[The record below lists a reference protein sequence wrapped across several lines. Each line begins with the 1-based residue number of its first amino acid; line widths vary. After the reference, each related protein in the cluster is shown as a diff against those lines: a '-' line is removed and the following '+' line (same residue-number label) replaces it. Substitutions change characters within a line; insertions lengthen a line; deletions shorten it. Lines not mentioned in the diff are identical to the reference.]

1 MTYYNQP
8 TGILENDLISLEYLS
23 QAGPRIVRLI
33 YKAANINLL
42 AETPDAKLK
51 SPFGDYT
58 IHGGHRFWAA
68 PESPEFT
75 YIPDDTGLKVERSG
89 NSVSLIGEVE
99 KPTGLQKTIV
109 ISLPASS
116 PSVLL
121 NHVLTNC
128 SKKTII
134 CAAWVITVLPPNGK
148 AKMPLRGEPGSN
160 LLPDRQLSFW
170 PYGKF
175 SDPRFHLLDD
185 NLQVI
190 VNPAE
195 EIFKVGARCPQGWL
209 SYSNNGIV
217 FRKEFSFDPDAH
229 YPDFGCNAEIYTN
242 GLIVELESLSGLV
255 ELKPGQSIHH
265 SETWLIDEV
274 P

>member
-8 TGILENDLISLEYLS
+8 TGSLENEFVSVEYLS

-42 AETPDAKLK
+42 AETPDEKLK
-51 SPFGDYT
+51 SPHGDYM

-75 YIPDDTGLKVERSG
+75 YIPDDSGLQVEKSA
-89 NSVSLIGEVE
+89 NSVNLIGEVE
-99 KPTGLQKTIV
+99 KSTGLQKTIKV
-109 ISLPASS
+109 SLPATST
-116 PSVLL
+116 SVFLT
-121 NHVLTNC
+121 HVLTNS
-128 SKKTII
+128 SKKPIV
-134 CAAWVITVLPPNGK
+134 CAAWTITVLPAGGK
-148 AKMPLRGEPGSN
+148 AIMPIRGEPGSN

-185 NLQVI
+185 NLQVD
-190 VNPAE
+190 VTLAK

-217 FRKEFSFDPDAH
+217 FRKEFSFDPNAH

-255 ELKPGQSIHH
+255 ELNPGQSIHH
-265 SETWLIDEV
+265 SETWLISHTT
-274 P
+274 

>member
-51 SPFGDYT
+51 SPYGDYS

-75 YIPDDTGLKVERSG
+75 YIPDDSGLKVERSG
-89 NSVSLIGEVE
+89 KSVSLIGEVE
-99 KPTGLQKTIV
+99 KPTGLQKTLNINLSDINPS
-109 ISLPASS
+109 ISLD
-116 PSVLL
+116 
-121 NHVLTNC
+121 HILTNLNNHP
-128 SKKTII
+128 IV
-134 CAAWVITVLPPNGK
+134 CAAWAITVLPPNGI
-148 AKMPLRGEPGSN
+148 ANMPLRGEPGSN

-185 NLQVI
+185 NLQVD
-190 VNPAE
+190 VTPAD
-195 EIFKVGARCPQGWL
+195 EIFKVGARCPLGWL
-209 SYSNNGIV
+209 SYSNDDIV
-217 FRKEFSFDPDAH
+217 FRKEFSFDPNAH

-242 GLIVELESLSGLV
+242 GFIVELESLSGLV

-265 SETWLIDEV
+265 QETWLISQAT
-274 P
+274 

>member
-1 MTYYNQP
+1 MTYHNQP

-42 AETPDAKLK
+42 AETPDAKLN
-51 SPFGDYT
+51 SPYGDYT

-75 YIPDDTGLKVERSG
+75 YIPDDSGLKVEKIAS
-89 NSVSLIGEVE
+89 SVNLIGAIE
-99 KPTGLQKTIV
+99 KPTGLQKTIE
-109 ISLPASS
+109 INLPASGS
-116 PSVLL
+116 SILL
-121 NHVLTNC
+121 NHVLTNF
-128 SKKTII
+128 SKKTIM
-134 CAAWVITVLPPNGK
+134 CAAWSITVLSPNGK
-148 AKMPLRGEPGSN
+148 AKMPLRGELGSN

-175 SDPRFHLLDD
+175 TDPRFHLLDD
-185 NLQVI
+185 NLQVD
-190 VNPAE
+190 VTPAE

-217 FRKEFSFDPDAH
+217 FRKEFSFDPNVQ

-255 ELKPGQSIHH
+255 ELKPGQSIRHP
-265 SETWLIDEV
+265 ETWLISNAT
-274 P
+274 

>member
-8 TGILENDLISLEYLS
+8 TGILENDFISLEYLS

-33 YKAANINLL
+33 YKAADINLL
-42 AETPDAKLK
+42 AETPDAKLN
-51 SPFGDYT
+51 SPYGDYK

-75 YIPDDTGLKVERSG
+75 YIPDDSGLKVERSG
-89 NSVSLIGEVE
+89 KSVSLIGEVE
-99 KPTGLQKTIV
+99 KPTGLQKTIE
-109 ISLPASS
+109 IILSEGS

-128 SKKTII
+128 SKKTIM
-134 CAAWVITVLPPNGK
+134 CAAWAITVLPPDGR
-148 AKMPLRGEPGSN
+148 AKMPLRDDPGSN

-185 NLQVI
+185 NLQVD
-190 VNPAE
+190 VTPAD
-195 EIFKVGARCPQGWL
+195 EIFKVGARCPLGWL
-209 SYSNNGIV
+209 SYNNNDIV
-217 FRKEFSFDPDAH
+217 FRKEFSFDPNAH

-242 GLIVELESLSGLV
+242 GLVVELESLSGIV

-265 SETWLIDEV
+265 SETWMISHAI
-274 P
+274 

>member
-1 MTYYNQP
+1 MTYFNQP
-8 TGILENDLISLEYLS
+8 TGTLENDFLSIEYLS

-42 AETPDAKLK
+42 AETPDEKLK
-51 SPFGDYT
+51 SPHGDYS

-75 YIPDDTGLKVERSG
+75 YIPDDSGLKVE
-89 NSVSLIGEVE
+89 NSVNSVNLIGAIE
-99 KPTGLQKTIV
+99 KPTGLQKTIE

-116 PSVLL
+116 PSVFL

-128 SKKTII
+128 SKNTII
-134 CAAWVITVLPPNGK
+134 CAVWTITVLPSGGK
-148 AKMPLRGEPGSN
+148 AIMPLRGEPGSK
-160 LLPDRQLSFW
+160 LLPDRQISFW

-175 SDPRFHLLDD
+175 TDPRFHLLDD
-185 NLQVI
+185 NLTVD
-190 VNPAE
+190 VTPAK
-195 EIFKVGARCPQGWL
+195 EIFKVGARCPQGRL
-209 SYSNNGIV
+209 SYYNNNIV
-217 FRKEFSFDPDAH
+217 FRKEFSFNPSAH

-242 GLIVELESLSGLV
+242 GLIVELESLGGLV

>member
-1 MTYYNQP
+1 
-8 TGILENDLISLEYLS
+8 
-23 QAGPRIVRLI
+23 LI

-42 AETPDAKLK
+42 AETPDAKLN
-51 SPFGDYT
+51 SPYGDYT

-75 YIPDDTGLKVERSG
+75 YVPDDSGLKVEKSES
-89 NSVSLIGEVE
+89 SVKLIGEVE
-99 KPTGLQKTIV
+99 EPTGLQKTIEIRLSATDPGV
-109 ISLPASS
+109 R
-116 PSVLL
+116 L
-121 NHVLTNC
+121 NHVLKNC
-128 SKKTII
+128 GKKPIV
-134 CAAWVITVLPPNGK
+134 CAAWTITVLPSGGT

-185 NLQVI
+185 HLQVN
-190 VNPAE
+190 VTHAE

-209 SYSNNGIV
+209 SYNNNGIV
-217 FRKEFSFDPDAH
+217 FRKEFSFDPIAQ
-229 YPDFGCNAEIYTN
+229 YPDLGCNAEIYTN

-255 ELKPGQSIHH
+255 ELKPRQSIRH
-265 SETWLIDEV
+265 SETWLISNA

>member
-1 MTYYNQP
+1 MTYFNQS

-23 QAGPRIVRLI
+23 HAGPRIVRLI

-42 AETPDAKLK
+42 AETPDSKLN
-51 SPFGDYT
+51 SPYGDYS
-58 IHGGHRFWAA
+58 IRGGHRFWAA

-75 YIPDDTGLKVERSG
+75 YIPDDSGLKVEKST
-89 NSVSLIGEVE
+89 NSVILIGKEE
-99 KPTGLQKTIV
+99 EPTGLQKTLEIN
-109 ISLPASS
+109 LPPSS
-116 PSVLL
+116 PRVFLK
-121 NHVLTNC
+121 HVLTNR
-128 SKKTII
+128 SKKTIH
-134 CAAWVITVLPPNGK
+134 CAAWVITVLPSGGK
-148 AKMPLRGEPGSN
+148 AIMPLRGEPGSN

-175 SDPRFHLLDD
+175 SDPRFHLLED
-185 NLQVI
+185 NLQVD
-190 VNPAE
+190 VAPAE

-255 ELKPGQSIHH
+255 KLKPGQSIHH
-265 SETWLIDEV
+265 QETWLISHTT
-274 P
+274 

>member
-1 MTYYNQP
+1 MTYYNHP
-8 TGILENDLISLEYLS
+8 TGILENDFLSVEYLS

-33 YKAANINLL
+33 YKASSNNLL
-42 AETPDAKLK
+42 AETPDAKLN
-51 SPFGDYT
+51 SPNGDYT

-75 YIPDDTGLKVERSG
+75 YIPDDSGLKVEKSAS
-89 NSVSLIGEVE
+89 SVNLIGAME
-99 KPTGLQKTIV
+99 KSTGLQKSIE
-109 ISLPASS
+109 ISLSASS
-116 PSVLL
+116 PSVQLK
-121 NHVLTNC
+121 HVLTNC

-134 CAAWVITVLPPNGK
+134 CAAWTITVLPAGGK
-148 AKMPLRGEPGSN
+148 AIMPLRGDPGSN

-175 SDPRFHLLDD
+175 SDTRFHLLDD
-185 NLQVI
+185 ELQVD
-190 VNPAE
+190 VTPAK

-209 SYSNNGIV
+209 SYTNNGIV
-217 FRKEFSFDPDAH
+217 FRKEFSFDPNAH

-242 GLIVELESLSGLV
+242 GLVVELESLSGLV

-265 SETWLIDEV
+265 MEAWLISDAR
-274 P
+274 

>member
-8 TGILENDLISLEYLS
+8 TDHLENDFLSVEYLS
-23 QAGPRIVRLI
+23 QAGPRIIRLI

-51 SPFGDYT
+51 SPYGDYT

-75 YIPDDTGLKVERSG
+75 YIPDDFGLKVERSG
-89 NSVSLIGEVE
+89 NSVSMIGEVE
-99 KPTGLQKTIV
+99 KPTGLQKTLKINL
-109 ISLPASS
+109 SETK
-116 PSVLL
+116 PSVSLDQI
-121 NHVLTNC
+121 LTNC
-128 SKKTII
+128 NNHPIV
-134 CAAWVITVLPPNGK
+134 CAAWAITVLPPGGI
-148 AKMPLRGEPGSN
+148 AKMPLRGEPGSY

-175 SDPRFHLLDD
+175 SDPRFHLMEDS
-185 NLQVI
+185 LQVGI
-190 VNPAE
+190 MPSE

-209 SYSNNGIV
+209 SYTNNGII
-217 FRKEFSFDPDAH
+217 FRKEFSFDPNAH

-242 GLIVELESLSGLV
+242 GLIVELESLSGIV
-255 ELKPGQSIHH
+255 ELRPGQSIQHH
-265 SETWLIDEV
+265 ETWLISDV
-274 P
+274 T